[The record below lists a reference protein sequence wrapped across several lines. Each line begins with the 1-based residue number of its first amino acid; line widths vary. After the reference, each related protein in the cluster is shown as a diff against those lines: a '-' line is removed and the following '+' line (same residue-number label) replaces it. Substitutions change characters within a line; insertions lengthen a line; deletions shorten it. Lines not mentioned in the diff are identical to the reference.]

1 MWSSCSSWSF
11 QNWRAEQKWET
22 KMSPARQHDYANVTG
37 SSQFPLP
44 FCGTRWIKDEQ
55 VAV

>member
-1 MWSSCSSWSF
+1 MWSPCSSWSF